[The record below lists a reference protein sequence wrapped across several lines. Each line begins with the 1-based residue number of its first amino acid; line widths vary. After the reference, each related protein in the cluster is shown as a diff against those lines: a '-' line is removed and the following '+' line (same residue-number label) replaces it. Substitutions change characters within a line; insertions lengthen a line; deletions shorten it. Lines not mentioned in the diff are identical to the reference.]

1 MLQLTFDTFTVGRF
15 LSFTSEGC
23 PDGFM
28 TIREDG
34 RPATGGQWCGSA
46 WGYTVYYS
54 ETPSINL
61 TLYLLRLSEQVRNR
75 VGFGEDTP
83 SDSPQFRLGRYG
95 IRAFI
100 LLWKFFYGRFS
111 LEFSSPTLQAAF
123 LFQEIYRGVTRVF
136 LFFQN

>member
-1 MLQLTFDTFTVGRF
+1 MLPVLQLTFDTFTVGRF

-28 TIREDG
+28 TIREEG

-61 TLYLLRLSEQVRNR
+61 TLYLLRLSEQVRNCLGSAR
-75 VGFGEDTP
+75 YASGGRNFVA
-83 SDSPQFRLGRYG
+83 GRYG
-95 IRAFI
+95 IRAFV
-100 LLWKFFYGRFS
+100 LL
-111 LEFSSPTLQAAF
+111 
-123 LFQEIYRGVTRVF
+123 
-136 LFFQN
+136 

>member
-1 MLQLTFDTFTVGRF
+1 MPPPLPPPPPPLSLMLQLTFDTFTVGRF

-28 TIREDG
+28 TIREEG

-61 TLYLLRLSEQVRNR
+61 TLYLLRLSEQVRNCATS
-75 VGFGEDTP
+75 EEYT
-83 SDSPQFRLGRYG
+83 
-95 IRAFI
+95 I
-100 LLWKFFYGRFS
+100 
-111 LEFSSPTLQAAF
+111 
-123 LFQEIYRGVTRVF
+123 
-136 LFFQN
+136 